1 MNERGTGVLEQY
13 ELEVYRTC
21 RTRGAVLCETGR
33 GLKLLKEW
41 AGSHKRIWLEYEI
54 LSALEEEAGIAVDNC
69 MRNRDGGLLSV
80 DGDQTVYVLRNWYE
94 GRECSTREPGE
105 IQEAARMLGKLHL
118 AFGRFQEEGIL
129 ESRHERLIKEE
140 QKRQEEREAARR
152 IEAEQAEAV
161 GNTEA
166 AGKTAGE
173 IGTETAGNTGS
184 AECEKTAGDAGRTG
198 TAADTGA
205 AERKE
210 TAGGTA
216 VPAENG
222 GEAKPPERS
231 WTGPPEDPAQLFGIG
246 EEAKE
251 ESLTATLERH
261 NRELKRTRSFVKGR
275 KRKTGFELVVIGGF
289 EKFYRQA
296 MEAAEL
302 AAGLSELP
310 EQGWCHGEYSHH
322 HVLLGRNLCAVTD
335 FSRLHKGVQV
345 TDLYYFT
352 RKILEKHRWNLRLG
366 RQILDTYAAVR
377 PMTGAEWQYLYIL
390 FLYPE
395 KYWKQMNYYLNSNKA
410 WIPERNINKL
420 RVLENQFEARS
431 CFLDELKLRT
441 G

>member
-21 RTRGAVLCETGR
+21 RARGAVLCETGK

-41 AGSHKRIWLEYEI
+41 AGSRKRIWLEYEI
-54 LSALEEEAGIAVDNC
+54 LSALEEDAGIAVDNC
-69 MRNRDGGLLSV
+69 MRNREGELLAV
-80 DGDQTVYVLRNWYE
+80 DGDQTAYVLRNWYE

-118 AFGRFQEEGIL
+118 AFERFQKEGIL
-129 ESRHERLIKEE
+129 ESRHEKLAEE
-140 QKRQEEREAARR
+140 ERKRQEEREKARQT
-152 IEAEQAEAV
+152 EAEQVE
-161 GNTEA
+161 GETSENDGETKQPEWSRTE
-166 AGKTAGE
+166 
-173 IGTETAGNTGS
+173 
-184 AECEKTAGDAGRTG
+184 
-198 TAADTGA
+198 
-205 AERKE
+205 
-210 TAGGTA
+210 
-216 VPAENG
+216 
-222 GEAKPPERS
+222 
-231 WTGPPEDPAQLFGIG
+231 QLFGGG
-246 EEAKE
+246 EVINE
-251 ESLTATLERH
+251 ESLAATLERH

-275 KRKTGFELVVIGGF
+275 KRKNGFELMVIGGF

-302 AAGLSELP
+302 AEELSEIP

-366 RQILDTYAAVR
+366 CQILDTYAAVR

-410 WIPERNINKL
+410 WIPERNIDKL
-420 RVLENQFEARS
+420 KVLENQFEVRS

>member
-80 DGDQTVYVLRNWYE
+80 DGDQTIYVLRNWYE

-140 QKRQEEREAARR
+140 QKRQEERETARR

-161 GNTEA
+161 GNAEA

-173 IGTETAGNTGS
+173 IGTV
-184 AECEKTAGDAGRTG
+184 GDAS
-198 TAADTGA
+198 
-205 AERKE
+205 
-210 TAGGTA
+210 
-216 VPAENG
+216 ENG

-410 WIPERNINKL
+410 WIPERNIDKL